1 MQPSRLGN
9 PAEPPE
15 ISAPDQKKRNR
26 IRFSCTHCREK
37 KLKCNRQAPC
47 DQCEKRDIAAGCRII
62 PYESAIHYE
71 VTPVVVQPAP
81 VPLPLLFPP
90 RPKPHGD
97 SALQA
102 RLKHLEHLVHVLRSQ
117 QRRTGPD
124 KPPDPDDLPREVV
137 ELAEKAGLR
146 PGDQRYLDGANW
158 ESIME
163 EITALTGD
171 LRTHD
176 EPLPSREPEAADH
189 GLDSDASRLQGP
201 ILLLGGFPRAPVDDL
216 VALLPA
222 RPLVDRMVGKFFEA
236 KQPSWM
242 IFHIP
247 VFMRQYKNFWE
258 GTAHRN
264 PTFVGLIFVMCS
276 HAALYS
282 NMVGEE
288 LPGNI
293 GDSLEMF
300 NLFRARAAQCL
311 TLGDY
316 TKPGLY
322 KVQAMYIHY
331 GSEFLRQHEAMLG
344 ASTLLCITI
353 RLAMHMG
360 MHRDP
365 RHYPGMTPY
374 EGEMRRRMWSVLVEV
389 DLLISFQFGLPSN
402 IIPGSYDTELPR
414 NLHDEDFDEHSIHL
428 PPSRPET
435 ELTVTLLN
443 IVKGRMMDA
452 FGAITTAA
460 GSRKPVGYAEI
471 MRIDKQLEEAHKA
484 IPYVYRFQPFAHS
497 LLDPIDLIAQ
507 RNWLELVYQKSRVI
521 LHRRYLSLARSNRRY
536 AYSRRACIDA
546 ATQIL
551 RHQYDLHC
559 EIQTGGRL
567 AKNKWFL
574 NSFIMNDI
582 LLADMILCLEFAYLK
597 SKEPTP
603 DTAARGPPQSV
614 SEGVPD
620 VLSKDH
626 VAEILRTSRLIW
638 QATRK
643 ESSEA
648 DRGFKLLSKM
658 LAMSTGDTAR
668 NTPDPQ
674 GVGEQYDWMMAP
686 LLPLGVD
693 TGSSLLPA
701 PARVS
706 PLPNSSQRSADN
718 FAPWPPS
725 DLDHT
730 AGQLLSTW
738 AYDIPVPALL
748 DAPPMDGLEVL
759 DPTLG
764 SSWTLFD
771 NQIQNPTNEPYQVPW
786 DAFFQNH

>member
-1 MQPSRLGN
+1 M
-9 PAEPPE
+9 
-15 ISAPDQKKRNR
+15 
-26 IRFSCTHCREK
+26 
-37 KLKCNRQAPC
+37 
-47 DQCEKRDIAAGCRII
+47 
-62 PYESAIHYE
+62 
-71 VTPVVVQPAP
+71 P
-81 VPLPLLFPP
+81 VPLPLLFQP
-90 RPKPHGD
+90 RPRPPHGD

-102 RLKHLEHLVHVLRSQ
+102 RLKHLEHLVQVLRSQ

-124 KPPDPDDLPREVV
+124 DKAPDPDDLPREVV
-137 ELAEKAGLR
+137 ALAEKAGLR

-171 LRTHD
+171 LRTNN
-176 EPLPSREPEAADH
+176 EPPRASREPETGDY
-189 GLDSDASRLQGP
+189 GFDPDVSRLRGP
-201 ILLLGGFPRAPVDDL
+201 ILLLGGFPRAPVQDL

-222 RPLVDRMVGKFFEA
+222 RPLVDRMVGKFFDA

-247 VFMRQYKNFWE
+247 VFMRQYKDFWE

-288 LPGNI
+288 LPGNM
-293 GDSLEMF
+293 GDPLEMF
-300 NLFRARAAQCL
+300 DLFRARAAQCL

-414 NLHDEDFDEHSIHL
+414 NLHDEDFDENSIHL

-443 IVKGRMMDA
+443 RVKGRMMDA

-471 MRIDKQLEEAHKA
+471 MRIDKQLEDAYKA

-497 LLDPIDLIAQ
+497 LLDPIDLISQ

-521 LHRRYLSLARSNRRY
+521 LHRRYLSLARTNRRY

-551 RHQYDLHC
+551 RHQYDLYC

-574 NSFIMNDI
+574 NSFIMNDF

-597 SKEPTP
+597 DKAPTP
-603 DTAARGPPQSV
+603 RMAAHGHPV
-614 SEGVPD
+614 LADEGTPD

-643 ESSEA
+643 ESGEA

-674 GVGEQYDWMMAP
+674 GAGEQYDWMMAS
-686 LLPLGVD
+686 LLPLGPETGKTTTTHTFEVN
-693 TGSSLLPA
+693 TNSFLGSSLLPA
-701 PARVS
+701 PARGP
-706 PLPNSSQRSADN
+706 PLPDSAHRPADN

-748 DAPPMDGLEVL
+748 DAPPLDGLEVL
-759 DPTLG
+759 DPNLG
-764 SSWTLFD
+764 SSWVRCPSVRLTMGKKMATDDDRRLCLTTRCKTPPTSRTRFHGMPFSRINRLLF
-771 NQIQNPTNEPYQVPW
+771 QHHWY
-786 DAFFQNH
+786 